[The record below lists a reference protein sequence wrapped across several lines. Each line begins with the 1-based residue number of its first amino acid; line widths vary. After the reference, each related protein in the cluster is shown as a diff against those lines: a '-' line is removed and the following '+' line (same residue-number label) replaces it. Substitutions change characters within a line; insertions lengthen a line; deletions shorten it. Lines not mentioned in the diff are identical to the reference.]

1 MLISESTIKKIKDT
15 VDCRSLVKSLGINLN
30 NSSNISCSEIN
41 PNHEDKNPSMAVYH
55 DHVLC
60 FSCGFNADAIKIIQN
75 LKSKSFTESVEY
87 ICHNYNIKVE
97 FENIKK
103 HTYDNKNSDILEKIW
118 NISKDVEVTNSF
130 MNWMKK
136 RNIDIRSA
144 YQSGC
149 RDIYPI
155 RSKIC
160 ELIKSCPENDLKN
173 SGLMNDKNE
182 LWKPFTEIIRGNKAY
197 YGFIIPIFN
206 SENKIVNMRYRLY
219 ENIIIKKTNK
229 EGKIVEKTIKVYAQP
244 RANNHIIGFN
254 QLNSTKKSLYICEGE
269 PDYLSLKTYFNR
281 NNIED
286 SDVLGFCVL
295 TKDWKDEFNN
305 EIRKY
310 DNIKICLHD
319 NHKAIA
325 ISNIIQKSLISYCEK
340 KEEKEH
346 WKNNFYECFFPENND
361 INDHL
366 VKNALNNETFNFI
379 LKKFDTSQ
387 ENVID
392 TSNKSSNFNF
402 LPLNILEICSNK
414 PPQLE
419 FIFPGLLRGI
429 VGSVVASGGTGKT
442 MWALQTCSSIACGN
456 DMLKYGQLNTGKS
469 VLLSGEDPEQITALR
484 LHSMCKY
491 LSEKEIHE
499 LNKNMFIYSISG
511 KNPNIMDKN
520 WFEWIKNVTINSK
533 LVIID
538 TLRVFHNLEENDSG
552 KMSELIKIMG
562 SIASENNTSILF
574 LHHTNKNSANNS
586 NGGDQQASRG
596 SSVLTDNIK
605 LQINL
610 VTMTSPEAKDLGID
624 EQDRKLYVKY
634 VYSKMNYGS
643 PIADRWL
650 KREDGGILKPTDLT
664 KKESNNLSQIF
675 GGRKGGI

>member
-1 MLISESTIKKIKDT
+1 MLISESTIRKIKDT
-15 VDCRSLVKSLGINLN
+15 VDCRNLIKSLGIKLN
-30 NSSNISCSEIN
+30 NNSNISCSEIN
-41 PNHEDKNPSMAVYH
+41 PNHEDKNPSMAVYQ

-97 FENIKK
+97 YENNKK
-103 HTYDNKNSDILEKIW
+103 NSYENKNIDILEKIW
-118 NISKDVEVTNSF
+118 DLSKDVEVTNSF

-136 RNIDIRSA
+136 RNIDVKSA

-149 RDIYPI
+149 RDIFPI

-160 ELIKSCPENDLKN
+160 ELIKSFPENDLKN

-182 LWKPFTEIIRGNKAY
+182 LWKPIAEIIRGNKAY
-197 YGFIIPIFN
+197 YGFILPIFN
-206 SENKIVNMRYRLY
+206 SENKIVNIRYRLY
-219 ENIIIKKTNK
+219 ENIIIKITNK
-229 EGKIVEKTIKVYAQP
+229 EGKLVEKTIKVYAQP
-244 RANNHIIGFN
+244 RASNHILGFN

-281 NNIED
+281 NSIED

-319 NHKAIA
+319 THKAIA

-366 VKNALNNETFNFI
+366 VKNELNNETFKFI

-392 TSNKSSNFNF
+392 TSNKLSNFNF
-402 LPLNILEICSNK
+402 LPLNILDICSK
-414 PPQLE
+414 QPPKLE

-552 KMSELIKIMG
+552 KMSELIKIMS
-562 SIASENNTSILF
+562 SIATENNTSILF

-586 NGGDQQASRG
+586 SGGDQQASRG

-610 VTMTSPEAKDLGID
+610 VTMTSTEAKDLGID

-664 KKESNNLSQIF
+664 KKESNNISQIF

>member
-1 MLISESTIKKIKDT
+1 M
-15 VDCRSLVKSLGINLN
+15 
-30 NSSNISCSEIN
+30 
-41 PNHEDKNPSMAVYH
+41 
-55 DHVLC
+55 
-60 FSCGFNADAIKIIQN
+60 
-75 LKSKSFTESVEY
+75 
-87 ICHNYNIKVE
+87 
-97 FENIKK
+97 
-103 HTYDNKNSDILEKIW
+103 
-118 NISKDVEVTNSF
+118 
-130 MNWMKK
+130 
-136 RNIDIRSA
+136 
-144 YQSGC
+144 
-149 RDIYPI
+149 
-155 RSKIC
+155 
-160 ELIKSCPENDLKN
+160 
-173 SGLMNDKNE
+173 
-182 LWKPFTEIIRGNKAY
+182 
-197 YGFIIPIFN
+197 
-206 SENKIVNMRYRLY
+206 
-219 ENIIIKKTNK
+219 
-229 EGKIVEKTIKVYAQP
+229 
-244 RANNHIIGFN
+244 
-254 QLNSTKKSLYICEGE
+254 
-269 PDYLSLKTYFNR
+269 
-281 NNIED
+281 
-286 SDVLGFCVL
+286 
-295 TKDWKDEFNN
+295 
-305 EIRKY
+305 
-310 DNIKICLHD
+310 
-319 NHKAIA
+319 
-325 ISNIIQKSLISYCEK
+325 
-340 KEEKEH
+340 
-346 WKNNFYECFFPENND
+346 
-361 INDHL
+361 
-366 VKNALNNETFNFI
+366 
-379 LKKFDTSQ
+379 
-387 ENVID
+387 
-392 TSNKSSNFNF
+392 
-402 LPLNILEICSNK
+402 PLNILEICSNK